1 MIIERK
7 NKFKLTWLI
16 WFIVLCCVLIIGIL
30 IYSVY
35 LYYSI
40 LNHKETGLQKSEQ
53 IILEQTKLISVDK
66 VERFHGDTSYHV
78 ITGRA
83 KDGDTYFAFLPI
95 TNNHK
100 KQKITLINHAN
111 IISQSQIKDHWL
123 KSCQTCHFIRI
134 SPGLI
139 DDQPVWEITYKDQ
152 SLRYVFDYLSM
163 YDGKSIEQ
171 FRFKRFSEK

>member
-1 MIIERK
+1 MINERK
-7 NKFKLTWLI
+7 NKFKLTWLK
-16 WFIVLCCVLIIGIL
+16 WLIVLCSILIIGIM
-30 IYSVY
+30 IYSVS

-40 LNHKETGLQKSEQ
+40 LNNKETGFQKSEQ
-53 IILEQTKLISVDK
+53 IILEQTKLTSVNK

-95 TNNHK
+95 AKKHK
-100 KQKITLINHAN
+100 KQKITLVNHAN
-111 IISQSQIKDHWL
+111 IMPRSQVKDDWL

-139 DDQPVWEITYKDQ
+139 DDQPVWEMTYKDQ

-171 FRFKRFSEK
+171 FRFKRFSGK